1 MSIDDKDTQPW
12 KKVGPPGH
20 RFETLAIHA
29 GQAPDPTNGAVNVP
43 VYFTST
49 YAQAAP
55 GVTQGYDYSRVNNPT
70 RFALEQNLAA
80 LEGGKHGVAFGSGCA
95 ATAALAHWMGPDT
108 HMIVCDDVYGGTY
121 RMFTRVFEEARRSFT
136 YCDLTNDGWLDSV
149 QPNTK
154 AIWIETPTNPLLK
167 LVDIAAVSKAAHARG
182 ITVIV
187 DNTFASPF
195 FQRPFELGA
204 DVVVHSC
211 TKYLGGHSDVILGV
225 VITNDDAIAEKI
237 RFINKTTG
245 GVPGPM
251 DCFLVLRGTKTL
263 PIRMERH
270 ASNAQKIAEWLSTHP
285 KVQKTIFPGLPSHPQ
300 HELAKRQMSGYAGMI
315 SFVIKGGLEAANAFL
330 SAVKVFTLAESLG
343 GVESLIEHPAIMTHA
358 SVPAEIRA
366 ELGIDDGLI
375 RISVGIEHVDD
386 LIADL
391 AQAFEA

>member
-1 MSIDDKDTQPW
+1 MSADSKDTLPW
-12 KKVGPPGH
+12 TRVQGH

-49 YAQAAP
+49 YAQSAP
-55 GVTQGYDYSRVNNPT
+55 GVHQGYDYSRVNNPT

-80 LEGGKHGVAFGSGCA
+80 LEGGKHGICFASGCA
-95 ATAALAHWMGPDT
+95 ATAALAHWMGPDA

-121 RMFTRVFEEARRSFT
+121 RMFHHIFEEARRSFT
-136 YCDLTNDGWLDSV
+136 FCDLTTDGWLDAV

-167 LVDIAAVSKAAHARG
+167 LVDIADVAQKAHARG
-182 ITVIV
+182 MTVIV
-187 DNTFASPF
+187 DNTFASPY
-195 FQRPFELGA
+195 FQKPFELGA

-211 TKYLGGHSDVILGV
+211 TKYLGGHSDVVMGV
-225 VITNDDAIAEKI
+225 VITNDDAIAERV
-237 RFINKTTG
+237 RFINKSTG

-263 PIRMERH
+263 PVRMDRH
-270 ASNAQKIAEWLSTHP
+270 AENAQRIAEWLAGHDQVE
-285 KVQKTIFPGLPSHPQ
+285 KVIFPGLQSHPQ
-300 HELAKRQMSGYAGMI
+300 HALAKRQMSGYAGMI
-315 SFVIKGGLEAANAFL
+315 SFVIKGGLPAANRVL
-330 SAVKVFTLAESLG
+330 SSVKVFTLAESLG

-358 SVPAEIRA
+358 SVPPEIRA

-375 RISVGIEHVDD
+375 RISVGIEHVAD

-391 AQAFEA
+391 EQAFG

>member
-1 MSIDDKDTQPW
+1 MSDEHDTLPF
-12 KKVGPPGH
+12 KRVTGH

-29 GQAPDPTNGAVNVP
+29 GQAPDPTNGAVNTP

-49 YAQAAP
+49 YAQSAP
-55 GVTQGYDYSRVNNPT
+55 GVHQGYDYSRVNNPT

-80 LEGGKHGVAFGSGCA
+80 LEGGKHGICFASGCA
-95 ATAALAHWMGPDT
+95 ATAALAHWVGAGA
-108 HMIVCDDVYGGTY
+108 HMIVCDDVYGGTW
-121 RMFTRVFEEARRSFT
+121 RMFEQVFGHADRSYTF
-136 YCDLTNDGWLDSV
+136 CDLTNDAWVEAV

-167 LVDIAAVSKAAHARG
+167 LVDLQRVADLAHARG
-182 ITVIV
+182 MTVIV
-187 DNTFASPF
+187 DNTFATPY

-211 TKYLGGHSDVILGV
+211 TKYLGGHSDVVLGV
-225 VITNDDAIAEKI
+225 VMTSDDAIAEKI
-237 RFINKTTG
+237 RFINKSTG

-263 PIRMERH
+263 AVRMDRH
-270 ASNAQKIAEWLSTHP
+270 AENAQKIAEWLTRHP
-285 KVQKTIFPGLPSHPQ
+285 KVSKTIFPGLPSHPQ
-300 HELAKRQMSGYAGMI
+300 HALAKRQMSGYAGMI
-315 SFVIKGGLEAANAFL
+315 SFVIEGGLPAAETFL
-330 SAVKVFTLAESLG
+330 SSVKVFTLAESLG

-391 AQAFEA
+391 EQALSAS